1 MLAHLARG
9 RFDVDPGVVGVEG
22 FARDGR
28 VYAGWGMLRAL
39 IRAPLLLFPGGLRLD
54 VMCLSSLLAVST
66 AATMKFSTL
75 QLTFRNAA
83 SSGAAVL
90 YWALLLALLFSGAQI
105 EFLKPSVYQEA
116 CLWAGALGACFV
128 FLAIRGVLAGSFS
141 VGSLC
146 GMAAIAGLALL
157 TRATIGVGLFLAIVL
172 LLLVNQRKAA
182 VNAGPIRRRAL
193 EFVRELC
200 FSRSVALPAIVL
212 ALFALATGFVNYER
226 WGNPFEFADY
236 HRYFYYMHRYPD
248 RLVRL
253 EQYGVLNPTRIPFA
267 AVYYFV
273 PIWVF
278 QRADGHQ
285 LFEEHETRL
294 FDAVELPPSSFLLT
308 DAMLLA
314 LLAFAVWAL
323 VRQPKLAI
331 NRTVVVAVAAGL
343 SVSGLLIMSF
353 GVLGFR
359 YRIDFYPFME
369 FSAFVGAS
377 LLVQSRFLA
386 KTIVRWGLLTASAT
400 SVVASHAELIL
411 YKVSILG
418 SAIGYTP
425 GLLYYYMHALGPHLS
440 RFHP

>member
-1 MLAHLARG
+1 
-9 RFDVDPGVVGVEG
+9 
-22 FARDGR
+22 
-28 VYAGWGMLRAL
+28 
-39 IRAPLLLFPGGLRLD
+39 
-54 VMCLSSLLAVST
+54 
-66 AATMKFSTL
+66 
-75 QLTFRNAA
+75 
-83 SSGAAVL
+83 
-90 YWALLLALLFSGAQI
+90 LLALLFGGAQI

-128 FLAIRGVLAGSFS
+128 FLAIRGVLAGRFS

-146 GMAAIAGLALL
+146 GMAVIAGLALL
-157 TRATIGVGLFLAIVL
+157 TRATIGVGLYVSIAL
-172 LLLVNQRKAA
+172 LLLVNEKTA
-182 VNAGPIRRRAL
+182 VSIAVGPIWKRAL
-193 EFVRELC
+193 EFVHGLC
-200 FSRSVALPAIVL
+200 FSRTAVLPTAVL
-212 ALFALATGFVNYER
+212 LMFALVTGLVNYER

-267 AVYYFV
+267 VIYYFLPV
-273 PIWVF
+273 WVL

-323 VRQPKLAI
+323 VRQPKQAI
-331 NRTVVVAVAAGL
+331 NRTVVVAVTAGL

-369 FSAFVGAS
+369 FGAFVGAC
-377 LLVQSRFLA
+377 LLAQSRFLA
-386 KTIVRWGLLTASAT
+386 KSIVSWGLSTASAT

-418 SAIGYTP
+418 SAIGYKP

-440 RFHP
+440 CFHP